1 MDFPAPSCDVCKKK
15 MYGYMND
22 ELIFWLCPPCG
33 YYEGSSDDKEL
44 VEFINSGLL
53 ISPKVKI
60 KFI

>member
-33 YYEGSSDDKEL
+33 YYEGSAEDKEL
-44 VEFINSGLL
+44 VEYHI
-53 ISPKVKI
+53 
-60 KFI
+60 